1 MSTGA
6 AGAASAAG
14 GRSHVTSHV
23 LDAATGRPA
32 RGVGVRLEAREG
44 GGGDWTSIAE
54 AVTDAD
60 GRVSRFG
67 PEALAQGVYR
77 VVFDTAGYFGDRP
90 TFYPEVVIV
99 FELAAASEH
108 YHIPLLLSP
117 FAYSTYRGS

>member
-1 MSTGA
+1 MSA
-6 AGAASAAG
+6 
-14 GRSHVTSHV
+14 RSHVTSHV
-23 LDAATGRPA
+23 LDSTTGRPA
-32 RGVGVRLEAREG
+32 AGVGLRLEGRADAG
-44 GGGDWTSIAE
+44 WTLLGE

-67 PEALAQGVYR
+67 PDALAEGVYR
-77 VVFDTAGYFGDRP
+77 VVFDTAGWFGDRP

-99 FELAAASEH
+99 FELAEASEH

>member
-1 MSTGA
+1 MTA
-6 AGAASAAG
+6 
-14 GRSHVTSHV
+14 RSHVTSHV
-23 LDAATGRPA
+23 LDATTGRPA
-32 RGVGVRLEAREG
+32 AGVPLRLEARTG
-44 GGGDWTSIAE
+44 TTWALVGD

-60 GRVSRFG
+60 GRTSHLG

-77 VVFDTAGYFGDRP
+77 VVFDTAAWFGDRP

>member
-1 MSTGA
+1 MNA
-6 AGAASAAG
+6 
-14 GRSHVTSHV
+14 RSHVTSHV

-32 RGVGVRLEAREG
+32 PGVGVRLEARTDDG
-44 GGGDWTSIAE
+44 WTPVAS
-54 AVTDAD
+54 AVTDGD
-60 GRVSRFG
+60 GRASDLG
-67 PEALAQGVYR
+67 PAALAEGVYR

-99 FELAAASEH
+99 FELASASEH

>member
-1 MSTGA
+1 MN
-6 AGAASAAG
+6 

-32 RGVGVRLEAREG
+32 GGVALRLEVRD
-44 GGGDWTSIAE
+44 GDGWSPIAA

-60 GRVSRFG
+60 GRASQLG
-67 PEALAQGVYR
+67 PDALEEGVYR
-77 VVFDTAGYFGDRP
+77 VVVDTGGYFGDRP
-90 TFYPEVVIV
+90 TFYPEVAIV

>member
-1 MSTGA
+1 MSA
-6 AGAASAAG
+6 P
-14 GRSHVTSHV
+14 SHVTSHV
-23 LDAATGRPA
+23 LDAASGRPA
-32 RGVGVRLEAREG
+32 PGVPVRLEALADAG
-44 GGGDWTSIAE
+44 WSPIGA

-60 GRVSRFG
+60 GRASQLG
-67 PEALAQGVYR
+67 PEALAEGVYR
-77 VVFDTAGYFGDRP
+77 VVFDTGAYFGDRP